1 MYVCVCR
8 VSILCYRKSQA
19 RTFEINDTPSDT
31 LKEEYLHTQTTT
43 KRHPRFRAPVLFEKS
58 KPKIGWSITLCH
70 PTVSWAG
77 RQAISGASNNI
88 YLLVEQQQQQ

>member
-70 PTVSWAG
+70 PTVSQLG
-77 RQAISGASNNI
+77 RQAGNQWS
-88 YLLVEQQQQQ
+88 VEQYLSAC